1 MFLNLKNEYFYC
13 VKVKRFPRKSAREK
27 NGEKNG
33 GQIGGKLDNA
43 SSASASIK
51 EIEVR
56 GGGEKMSAHFTPFLS
71 RSFSS
76 LGKLRGVWGGMKFA
90 SEIALL
96 QLHFDGFSTP
106 PKCLA
111 NFPVA
116 FLPKRII
123 IIIGWDDSCGGGKS
137 QREKKSCHR
146 KPLLFLFLVF
156 ERTRQLEEEGKLR
169 LEIDDD
175 NFFFQQK
182 VGKEKEH

>member
-1 MFLNLKNEYFYC
+1 MCQSRAFSQ
-13 VKVKRFPRKSAREK
+13 KSAREK

-43 SSASASIK
+43 SSASIK

-56 GGGEKMSAHFTPFLS
+56 EREKMRAHFTPFLS
-71 RSFSS
+71 RSFST

-90 SEIALL
+90 SDTALL
-96 QLHFDGFSTP
+96 QLHFDGFSAP

-123 IIIGWDDSCGGGKS
+123 IIIGWDDSCAGEKKPT
-137 QREKKSCHR
+137 RKKSCHR
-146 KPLLFLFLVF
+146 KPLLFLFLLF